1 MNRKEIISE
10 ISRMKS
16 LFGYKKGVVLS
27 EQIFAGQ
34 NPAQFSTT
42 QQQSGFLVDC
52 TGVGGLPTT
61 AQMQQNFATNSGL
74 NPKTPKNKIF
84 FCDTTAMNKKLNEL
98 KPNQTQQ
105 RLTNISATFSKVDA
119 QGIIRSPGS
128 AFDGTPWNSY
138 VETYQ
143 IRPDEIESVKAT
155 LSPANAPKTQQQ
167 QQPQF
172 VAEKFPLKYMMQGEK
187 VKQLQQALGLKTK
200 SGQPNISGKFYN
212 ATQTAL
218 DTKARELGITYDR
231 NKGLDETSFNQIL
244 QSAQPAQTERKTN
257 WVGSAD
263 VPGTQQSLR
272 NARPSLT
279 TSAPTT
285 LPQNLKMPQIQPI
298 QTQLTLDQQF
308 QVAKANLDAAKAELD
323 AAQKTDDRVAIG
335 TARGKQQAARQ
346 EVRRLRGELAA
357 QNQPQ

>member
-143 IRPDEIESVKAT
+143 IRPDEIESVKST

-200 SGQPNISGKFYN
+200 SGQPNITGKFYN

-218 DTKARELGITYDR
+218 DLKVRELGIAYDR
-231 NKGLDETSFNQIL
+231 NKGLDEASFNEIIQA
-244 QSAQPAQTERKTN
+244 AQPKRELEKAVPVDARTKTPN
-257 WVGSAD
+257 
-263 VPGTQQSLR
+263 
-272 NARPSLT
+272 LT
-279 TSAPTT
+279 NVTPT
-285 LPQNLKMPQIQPI
+285 LPANIKAPQIQPI

>member
-1 MNRKEIISE
+1 MNKKEIISE

-74 NPKTPKNKIF
+74 NPKTPENKIF

-143 IRPDEIESVKAT
+143 IRPDEIESAKAT

-200 SGQPNISGKFYN
+200 SGQPNITGKFYN

-218 DTKARELGITYDR
+218 DLKARELGIAYDR
-231 NKGLDETSFNQIL
+231 NKGLDEASFNEIIQA
-244 QSAQPAQTERKTN
+244 AQPKRELEKAVTVDARTKTPN
-257 WVGSAD
+257 
-263 VPGTQQSLR
+263 
-272 NARPSLT
+272 LT
-279 TSAPTT
+279 NVTPT
-285 LPQNLKMPQIQPI
+285 LPANIKAPQIQPI

-357 QNQPQ
+357 QNQPQQ

>member
-1 MNRKEIISE
+1 MNKKEIISE
-10 ISRMKS
+10 ISRIKS
-16 LFGYKKGVVLS
+16 LFSYKKGVVLS

-52 TGVGGLPTT
+52 TGIGGFPTT
-61 AQMQQNFATNSGL
+61 AKMQQDFAANSGL
-74 NPKTPKNKIF
+74 NPKTPENKIF
-84 FCDTTAMNKKLNEL
+84 FCDTVAMNKKLNEL
-98 KPNQTQQ
+98 STNQTQQ
-105 RLTNISATFSKVDA
+105 RQTNINSTFSKVDA
-119 QGIIRSPGS
+119 QGIIKNPGS
-128 AFDGTPWNSY
+128 AHDGDTWDSW
-138 VETYQ
+138 VQTYKV
-143 IRPDEIESVKAT
+143 RPEEIETAKKS
-155 LSPANAPKTQQQ
+155 LGSPAAVVAK

-172 VAEKFPLKYMMQGEK
+172 VAEKFPLKYMMQGEN
-187 VKQLQQALGLKTK
+187 VKKLQQALGLKTK

-218 DTKARELGITYDR
+218 DLKARELGIAYDR
-231 NKGLDETSFNQIL
+231 NKGLDEASFNEIIQA
-244 QSAQPAQTERKTN
+244 AQPKRELEKAVTVDARTKTPN
-257 WVGSAD
+257 
-263 VPGTQQSLR
+263 
-272 NARPSLT
+272 LT
-279 TSAPTT
+279 NVTPT
-285 LPQNLKMPQIQPI
+285 LPANIKAPQIQPI